1 MYEVGWLEEET
12 MTLITHFAYVFCG
25 LRIINFMGERL

>member
-12 MTLITHFAYVFCG
+12 MTLITHFVYGFCG
-25 LRIINFMGERL
+25 VRIINFI